1 MDESINKRDLVKIID
16 EFYTS
21 LDRITDKAH
30 AADIAH
36 QLKIPFELALFI
48 QYAVAESFHN
58 GGRKDIEYLAKR
70 YLRRLHSHQF
80 SETGNSDE
88 DETD

>member
-1 MDESINKRDLVKIID
+1 MEDSINRKELVKVID

-48 QYAVAESFHN
+48 QYAIAESFHN
-58 GGRKDIEYLAKR
+58 GGRRDIEYLAKR
-70 YLRRLHSHQF
+70 YLRRLQ
-80 SETGNSDE
+80 SDQPGAGPRL
-88 DETD
+88 D